1 MLLKPILLVTLSL
14 LAFTWSADSRPRV
27 ANVIRQ
33 IPMTNQAPLLRDII
47 IQGAAGLE
55 VGQKVG
61 VVRPTAVRNMA
72 MSEELGALN
81 IPVGMLEIIFTQGEL
96 AVAREVEVFSREKMP
111 LIEFMG
117 IMVGDQIDISLNS
130 RDTQSSRGRRR

>member
-1 MLLKPILLVTLSL
+1 MRSSLLKMILGILLLSTPTQ
-14 LAFTWSADSRPRV
+14 ANPRV

-33 IPMTNQAPLLRDII
+33 IPMTNSTTPLRDIV
-47 IQGAAGLE
+47 IQGASGLQ

-61 VVRPTAVRNMA
+61 VVRPTTFRNMA
-72 MSEELGALN
+72 FTEEIGVLN
-81 IPVGMLEIIFTQGEL
+81 IPVGIIEIIFAQGEL
-96 AVAREVEVFSREKMP
+96 AIAREIEVFTREKTP

-130 RDTQSSRGRRR
+130 RDTQTNRGRRR